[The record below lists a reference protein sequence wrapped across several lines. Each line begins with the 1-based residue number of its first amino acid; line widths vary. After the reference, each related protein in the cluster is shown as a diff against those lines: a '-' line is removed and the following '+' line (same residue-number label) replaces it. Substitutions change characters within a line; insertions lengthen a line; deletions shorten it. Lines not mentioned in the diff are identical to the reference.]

1 MEDIISSS
9 SIEIVA
15 ALATAKFVVTLSHIK
30 FDVAGAATQNIVS
43 SSTRELIRTMAS
55 MDRVALLM
63 AADVFIKACPFDQ
76 IRARISMNGLAG
88 LRH

>member
-15 ALATAKFVVTLSHIK
+15 ALATAKFVVTLSYIK

-55 MDRVALLM
+55 MNSVALLM
-63 AADVFIKACPFDQ
+63 AADVIKACPFDH
-76 IRARISMNGLAG
+76 IRARTSLNRLAG
-88 LRH
+88 F